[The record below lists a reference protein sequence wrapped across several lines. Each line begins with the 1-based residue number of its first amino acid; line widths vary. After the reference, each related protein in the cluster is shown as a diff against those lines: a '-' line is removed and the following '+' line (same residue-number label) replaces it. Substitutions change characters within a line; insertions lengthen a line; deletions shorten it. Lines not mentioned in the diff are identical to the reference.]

1 MVRDN
6 SQSSR
11 VSTGKS
17 ESGSMDAW
25 STTENH
31 PESLLV
37 TSSETQLELVR
48 ESIGVM
54 IEQTLVGRLSA

>member
-1 MVRDN
+1 
-6 SQSSR
+6 
-11 VSTGKS
+11 
-17 ESGSMDAW
+17 MDAW